1 MEVIVQDANNII
13 IDVDQGRAGRGIST
27 VNLITVGADYY
38 LQFVYTDGTT
48 EQVGP
53 VATTVTELIYA
64 EVRNAESVTI
74 LKGQPVYLYQAQ
86 GNLATVKL
94 AYNTSDATS
103 AKTLGLAAENIA
115 ANAQGLV
122 LTQGTLAGID
132 TSAYA
137 EGTTLY
143 LGATPGTL
151 TSVKPKAPNHLV
163 YIGVVER
170 ANAGAG
176 QIYVRVQNGFE
187 LDEIHDVQINSPA
200 NGQTIIYDAAT
211 DLWKNANLTAGTGI
225 SITNDPGSITISAP
239 DTGTVT
245 SVNASGGTT
254 GLTFSGGPI
263 TSSGTL
269 TMAGTLGVANGGTGL
284 TSFTANG
291 VVYASSTSALTTG
304 SALTFNGTNFVTT
317 GNATFS
323 SGYRIQN
330 ESGTGTFR
338 TISSMRIATDA
349 NGIDYDA
356 ASFAHR
362 WLIASSE
369 QMRLNTTGLGIG
381 TSSPTAKLTVFGGA
395 KIGSGAATNNAT
407 LMVNQPNGFATGIQ
421 LFQDGQESWIMEVPA
436 SSTALRWTASGTEQ
450 MRLTSAGN
458 LGIGTSSPTDRLQ
471 VEASLDAASGAFVR
485 NTNTGSSASGSVSVA
500 SGVGS
505 ISIRAHSAAHSV
517 WPNQTLINS
526 GSGFSGGLN
535 IFQNGASPIKFWTDS
550 SERMRLDS
558 SGNLGIGTTSP
569 SVRLD
574 VQGGSINT
582 SSWVTITPTTATN
595 NALYRSTNTG
605 GTFYS
610 GIDNSVGGVTGT
622 GYAGML
628 WHTGAYPI
636 LFGASNALR
645 MTLTSAGNLGIG
657 VTSPV
662 QRLEVNGSMRT
673 VAGSGGTLSTF
684 ETDAVRANHCVLGAD
699 ASGSFLNATFS
710 TGGSAVIRFQ
720 TTNTEQMRLTSTGL
734 GIGTTSPGAKLESSV
749 TSAGATAEV
758 LRLSNPGAG
767 VNTQAQINFYT
778 TSTSY
783 ATITGGYGASA
794 PQMTFNLPSA
804 TAGNYVWQITGT
816 ERMRLDTSG
825 NLGLGFTPS
834 AWVSTSRAL
843 QVLSITSLSQQSNGS
858 ANVMVNA
865 YEGSTN
871 NFNYIIGAAAFRYNQ
886 SVSNGHTWHVAS
898 SGTAGAAISFSQ
910 AMILD
915 ASGNLGIG
923 TSSPTLLFQVGS
935 RGGMDS
941 GGIFRWGSALTG
953 NNRGILSWDTNV
965 ATIGAAQNLVF
976 CANSETA
983 ERMRLDTAGNLGIGT
998 SSPQAKLS
1006 VAGSAQ
1012 SSSATLKGD
1021 IIIQQ
1026 SSNAL
1031 AGAGGLELVAD
1042 AASSGYGA
1050 RIQSTFN
1057 GASAYDLSFQLRNN
1071 SASWTQQMLLDR
1083 LGNLGLGVT
1092 PSAWNSTSKA
1102 LQVSTFV
1109 SVSQQGNGAANFGFN
1124 FYEDAANTFKYSTTD
1139 EAGRFSA
1146 LITGGFGWFTA
1157 PSGTAGNAISFTQ
1170 AMTLDANGRLL
1181 VGNTTATGA
1190 RIDSQGTV
1198 AGEFSGLNITNLST
1212 DVSATT
1218 TLTIGAAGGSWVLTN
1233 TRTGASLIS
1242 SCAGTERFRI
1252 TNGGNQIA
1260 SQPAESA
1267 QNTSV
1272 TLTVANLQTRVITS
1286 NAAVTLTLPT
1296 GTSLEGY
1303 TTSMAADTA
1312 FEVTFIATT
1321 ANAITIAANGN
1332 TTVGNLTV
1340 SGNTSGTFR
1349 FRKTALN
1356 TFTVYRVA

>member
-27 VNLITVGADYY
+27 VNLTTVGADYY

-53 VATTVTELIYA
+53 IATTVTELIYA
-64 EVRNAESVTI
+64 EVRNAEAVTI

-115 ANAQGLV
+115 AGAQGLV
-122 LTQGTLAGID
+122 LTQGTLSGID

-187 LDEIHDVQINSPA
+187 LEEIHDVQINSPV

-225 SITNDPGSITISAP
+225 SITNGPGSITISAP
-239 DTGTVT
+239 ETGTVT

-269 TMAGTLGVANGGTGL
+269 TLAGTLGTANGGTGL
-284 TSFTANG
+284 TSFTSG
-291 VVYASSTSALTTG
+291 SVVYASSSSALATA
-304 SALTFNGTNFVTT
+304 SAFIFNGTEA
-317 GNATFS
+317 ATVSGGYFS
-323 SGYRIQN
+323 STTAYLLK
-330 ESGTGTFR
+330 SGGSAGAQMRPLTSGVEG
-338 TISSMRIATDA
+338 ISFT
-349 NGIDYDA
+349 NLA
-356 ASFAHR
+356 AST
-362 WLIASSE
+362 E
-369 QMRLNTTGLGIG
+369 YMRLTSTGLGIG
-381 TSSPTAKLTVFGGA
+381 TSSPARRLHVANLAPSTGIRVSGPTTDNNWAGGIEFYSDNGTTIASSITAST
-395 KIGSGAATNNAT
+395 
-407 LMVNQPNGFATGIQ
+407 NGF
-421 LFQDGQESWIMEVPA
+421 
-436 SSTALRWTASGTEQ
+436 
-450 MRLTSAGN
+450 
-458 LGIGTSSPTDRLQ
+458 
-471 VEASLDAASGAFVR
+471 
-485 NTNTGSSASGSVSVA
+485 
-500 SGVGS
+500 
-505 ISIRAHSAAHSV
+505 
-517 WPNQTLINS
+517 
-526 GSGFSGGLN
+526 
-535 IFQNGASPIKFWTDS
+535 IFTYNG

-558 SGNLGIGTTSP
+558 SGNLGIGTSSP

-574 VQGGSINT
+574 VQGGAINT
-582 SSWVTITPTTATN
+582 SSWVSITPITATN
-595 NALYRSTNTG
+595 NALYRSINTG

-610 GIDNSVGGVTGT
+610 GIDSSVGGVTGT

-673 VAGSGGTLSTF
+673 VAGSGGTVSVF
-684 ETDAVRANHCVLGAD
+684 ESDAVRGNHCVLGAD

-710 TGGSAVIRFQ
+710 TGGSTVLRFQ
-720 TTNTEQMRLTSTGL
+720 TASTEQMRLTSTGL
-734 GIGTTSPGAKLESSV
+734 GIGTISPNVRLEVFQSANNTVRVGSAATSTAGIEFNANGGTYGSTGFLVQQTASQLGQILNFANQPITFGTNGSEKMRLDATGNLGLGATPSAWSGLGPALQLNRASVITGGSSAVDTYFTSNGFYDGTNWKYIGTATSTQYIQNASGDHRWRIASSGTAGDTITFTQAMTLNASGNLGIGTSSPAAKLESSV

-816 ERMRLDTSG
+816 ERMRLDS
-825 NLGLGFTPS
+825 
-834 AWVSTSRAL
+834 
-843 QVLSITSLSQQSNGS
+843 
-858 ANVMVNA
+858 
-865 YEGSTN
+865 
-871 NFNYIIGAAAFRYNQ
+871 
-886 SVSNGHTWHVAS
+886 
-898 SGTAGAAISFSQ
+898 
-910 AMILD
+910 
-915 ASGNLGIG
+915 SGNLGIG
-923 TSSPTLLFQVGS
+923 TSSPSTKLTVFGGAKIGAGAATINATLMVNQPNGSATGIQLFQDGQESWIMEVPASSTALRWTASGTEQMRLTS
-935 RGGMDS
+935 TGLGIGAINPLFKLDARGAS
-941 GGIFRWGSALTG
+941 GTGISYIETTTG
-953 NNRGILSWDTNV
+953 NANRIQLGATAGLGYINATAGIGSPSLQFQV
-965 ATIGAAQNLVF
+965 ADV
-976 CANSETA
+976 EK
-983 ERMRLDTAGNLGIGT
+983 MRLD
-998 SSPQAKLS
+998 
-1006 VAGSAQ
+1006 
-1012 SSSATLKGD
+1012 
-1021 IIIQQ
+1021 
-1026 SSNAL
+1026 
-1031 AGAGGLELVAD
+1031 
-1042 AASSGYGA
+1042 AS
-1050 RIQSTFN
+1050 
-1057 GASAYDLSFQLRNN
+1057 
-1071 SASWTQQMLLDR
+1071 
-1083 LGNLGLGVT
+1083 GNLGLGVT
-1092 PSAWNSTSKA
+1092 PSASTLPTIQTTWGIFTGNNQINIAQNAYYDSA
-1102 LQVSTFV
+1102 WRYTATAAASLYFQD
-1109 SVSQQGNGAANFGFN
+1109 NGAHNWQI
-1124 FYEDAANTFKYSTTD
+1124 
-1139 EAGRFSA
+1139 AG
-1146 LITGGFGWFTA
+1146 
-1157 PSGTAGNAISFTQ
+1157 SGTAGNTISFTQ
-1170 AMTLDANGRLL
+1170 AMTLDASGRLL
-1181 VGNTTATGA
+1181 VGATTATGA

-1218 TLTIGAAGGSWVLTN
+1218 ALTIGAAGGNWVLTN

-1252 TNGGNQIA
+1252 TNGGNQID

-1272 TLTVANLQTRVITS
+1272 TLTVANLQAQIITS

-1303 TTSMAADTA
+1303 TTSMATNTA
-1312 FEVTFIATT
+1312 FECVFIATT

-1356 TFTVYRVA
+1356 TFTVYRVS